1 MSTTG
6 GGLSGLAIRR
16 PVFTTMVMLGLVVLG
31 FFSYRRLPIDEF
43 PEVDFPF
50 VTVQTI
56 YPGASPETVEREV
69 TRRLEEAFNPIEGV
83 DQITSMSLEGASLI
97 IIQFDL
103 ERDGDVAA
111 QDVRAKI
118 EAVRRDLPAD
128 IEAPVVQKFDPTS
141 MPIMSLALSSN
152 EREIVD
158 LTTLADETI
167 RRRLESISGVGEVR
181 VVGGVEKEVR
191 VYLQPDRLR
200 ALGVSVAEVMA
211 ALRQQNMEIPAG
223 RIERGAA
230 EQLVRVAGRITD
242 ANQFGDIVVAT
253 RMGGPI
259 RLKDVARVEE
269 GHEEERSLAF
279 VNGERAVA
287 IDILKVSGANTVEV
301 ADEVLEAIGELER
314 TLPRDVSIQVV
325 RDNSVTIRQ
334 SVESVIH
341 ELLLG
346 AFLTIVVVMLFL
358 NDWKATAIT
367 SLALPVSVVSAFILL
382 DGLGFTLN
390 NLTLM
395 ALSLSI
401 GILIDDAIVVI
412 ENIVRHREMGE
423 DHFTAAGRGT
433 REIVLAVMA
442 TTFSIVAVFVP
453 VAFMGGIIGRFFF
466 QFGLTVAWAVLVS
479 LFVSFTL
486 TPMLSAWWGV
496 DPHKGEGGNFVTRLI
511 GRFNRWFDSQAAR
524 YRGVI
529 SWVLRHR
536 KTTMAMAVASFVGA
550 FMLFPFI
557 GGGFFP
563 DSDNSEFA
571 VTFETPEGSSLA
583 YTRDKAMQILE
594 RLNELE
600 GIDFTYTSIGSGA
613 LGTGTV
619 TAGEI
624 YVKLVPRH
632 ERSLTQDELMVEARK
647 RLGSIF
653 GVDIAVLDAG
663 GFGGAQA
670 PLAVEVR
677 GPDVRELQRVADDVA
692 KVVAAIPGIVDVKS
706 SMGDP
711 RPEYRIEVN
720 RELAREVGLD
730 VAQIAMSV
738 QPLLAGQTATRWEDP
753 SGEEREVVVQV
764 DPAQRV
770 SVHDLATLP
779 VATMLRGESGEA
791 MIVPLG
797 QIARIEL
804 GEAPAQ
810 IDRKDLQRIAT
821 VSANT
826 EPWLSISKASSL
838 IQQEVAKMDL
848 PPGYSVHLGGET
860 EQLMETFG
868 YVVEAL
874 LLAVILIYLILA
886 SQFESFTQPLAIML
900 SLPLSLVG
908 VLLALLITDDTLNMM
923 SMIGVIML
931 MGLVTKNA
939 ILLVDNANERRMQG
953 ADRFTALVEAGAVRL
968 RPIMMTTAAMIFG
981 MLPIALALGEGG
993 GFRAPMARAV
1003 IGGLITSTML
1013 TLLVVPV
1020 AYTYFDDI
1028 GAWFKRRFV
1037 SSERARELEAERKKA
1052 GLAPQPVAGD

>member
-1 MSTTG
+1 
-6 GGLSGLAIRR
+6 
-16 PVFTTMVMLGLVVLG
+16 
-31 FFSYRRLPIDEF
+31 
-43 PEVDFPF
+43 
-50 VTVQTI
+50 
-56 YPGASPETVEREV
+56 
-69 TRRLEEAFNPIEGV
+69 
-83 DQITSMSLEGASLI
+83 
-97 IIQFDL
+97 
-103 ERDGDVAA
+103 
-111 QDVRAKI
+111 
-118 EAVRRDLPAD
+118 
-128 IEAPVVQKFDPTS
+128 
-141 MPIMSLALSSN
+141 
-152 EREIVD
+152 
-158 LTTLADETI
+158 
-167 RRRLESISGVGEVR
+167 
-181 VVGGVEKEVR
+181 
-191 VYLQPDRLR
+191 
-200 ALGVSVAEVMA
+200 
-211 ALRQQNMEIPAG
+211 
-223 RIERGAA
+223 
-230 EQLVRVAGRITD
+230 
-242 ANQFGDIVVAT
+242 
-253 RMGGPI
+253 
-259 RLKDVARVEE
+259 
-269 GHEEERSLAF
+269 
-279 VNGERAVA
+279 
-287 IDILKVSGANTVEV
+287 
-301 ADEVLEAIGELER
+301 
-314 TLPRDVSIQVV
+314 
-325 RDNSVTIRQ
+325 
-334 SVESVIH
+334 
-341 ELLLG
+341 
-346 AFLTIVVVMLFL
+346 
-358 NDWKATAIT
+358 
-367 SLALPVSVVSAFILL
+367 
-382 DGLGFTLN
+382 
-390 NLTLM
+390 
-395 ALSLSI
+395 
-401 GILIDDAIVVI
+401 
-412 ENIVRHREMGE
+412 MGE
-423 DHFTAAGRGT
+423 DHFTAASRGT

-496 DPHKGEGGNFVTRLI
+496 DPHTGEGGNFVTRLI
-511 GRFNRWFDSQAAR
+511 GRFNRWFDNQAAR

-536 KTTMAMAVASFVGA
+536 KTTMGIAAASFVAALG
-550 FMLFPFI
+550 LFPFI

-600 GIDFTYTSIGSGA
+600 GIDFTYTSIGSG
-613 LGTGTV
+613 LIGSV

-624 YVKLVPRH
+624 YVKLVPRN
-632 ERSLTQDELMVEARK
+632 ERSLTQDELLVEARK
-647 RLGSIF
+647 RLGNIF

-663 GFGGAQA
+663 GMGGARA

-692 KVVAAIPGIVDVKS
+692 RVVAGIPGIVDVQS

-711 RPEYRIEVN
+711 RPEFRIEVN
-720 RELAREVGLD
+720 REVAREVGLD
-730 VAQIAMSV
+730 VAQIAMTV

-753 SGEEREVVVQV
+753 SGEEREVVVQI

-779 VATMLRGESGEA
+779 VATMLRGENGEA
-791 MIVPLG
+791 MMVPLG
-797 QIARIEL
+797 QVARIEL

-826 EPWLSISKASSL
+826 EPWLSISEASSL
-838 IQQEVAKMDL
+838 IQRELAKMDL

-860 EQLMETFG
+860 EQLVETFG

-1020 AYTYFDDI
+1020 ATTYFDDM
-1028 GAWFKRRFV
+1028 GAWVKRRFV
-1037 SSERARELEAERKKA
+1037 SSERSAARGGGPSTAAGAQRWHRWLAAERRR
-1052 GLAPQPVAGD
+1052 LATEHRAFAA

>member
-1 MSTTG
+1 MSTSG

-31 FFSYRRLPIDEF
+31 LFSYRRLPIDEF

-103 ERDGDVAA
+103 ERDGDAAA

-118 EAVRRDLPAD
+118 ESVRRDLPAD
-128 IEAPVVQKFDPTS
+128 IEPPVVQKFDPTA
-141 MPIMSLALSSN
+141 MPIMSLALSSS
-152 EREIVD
+152 EREIVE

-191 VYLQPDRLR
+191 VYLQPHRLR

-242 ANQFGDIVVAT
+242 PNQFGDVIVAN
-253 RMGGPI
+253 RNGEPI

-301 ADEVLEAIGELER
+301 ADEVLEAVDELSR
-314 TLPRDVSIQVV
+314 TIPGDVSIRVV

-367 SLALPVSVVSAFILL
+367 SLALPVSVISAFILL

-423 DHFTAAGRGT
+423 DHFTAASRGT

-453 VAFMGGIIGRFFF
+453 VAFMGGIVGRFFF

-496 DPHKGEGGNFVTRLI
+496 DPHKGEGGNFLTRLI
-511 GRFNRWFDSQAAR
+511 GRFNRWFDNQAAR

-536 KTTMAMAVASFVGA
+536 KTTMGIAAASFVAALG
-550 FMLFPFI
+550 LFPFI

-600 GIDFTYTSIGSGA
+600 GIDFTYTSIGSG
-613 LGTGTV
+613 LIGSV

-624 YVKLVPRH
+624 YVKLVPRN

-647 RLGSIF
+647 RLGNIF

-663 GFGGAQA
+663 GIGGARA

-692 KVVAAIPGIVDVKS
+692 RVVAGIPGIVDVQS

-711 RPEYRIEVN
+711 RPEFRIEVN
-720 RELAREVGLD
+720 REVAREVGLD
-730 VAQIAMSV
+730 VAQIAMTV

-753 SGEEREVVVQV
+753 SGEEREVVVQI

-770 SVHDLATLP
+770 SVQDLETLP
-779 VATMLRGESGEA
+779 VATMLRGENGEA
-791 MIVPLG
+791 MMVPLG
-797 QIARIEL
+797 QVARIEL

-826 EPWLSISKASSL
+826 EPWLSISEASSL
-838 IQQEVAKMDL
+838 IQQELAKMDL

-860 EQLMETFG
+860 EQLVETFG

-908 VLLALLITDDTLNMM
+908 VLLALLITNDTLNMM

-1020 AYTYFDDI
+1020 AYTYFDDM
-1028 GAWFKRRFV
+1028 GAWVKRRFV
-1037 SSERARELEAERKKA
+1037 SSERERELEAERKKA
-1052 GLAPQPVAGD
+1052 GLAPQPVLGD

>member
-1 MSTTG
+1 MSTSG

-31 FFSYRRLPIDEF
+31 LFSYRRLPIDEF

-103 ERDGDVAA
+103 ERDGDAAA

-118 EAVRRDLPAD
+118 ESVRRDLPAD
-128 IEAPVVQKFDPTS
+128 IEPPVVQKFDPTA
-141 MPIMSLALSSN
+141 MPIMSLALSSS
-152 EREIVD
+152 EREIVE

-191 VYLQPDRLR
+191 VYLQPHRLR

-242 ANQFGDIVVAT
+242 PNQFGDVIVAN
-253 RMGGPI
+253 RNGEPI

-301 ADEVLEAIGELER
+301 ADEVLEAVDELSR
-314 TLPRDVSIQVV
+314 TIPGDVSIRVV

-367 SLALPVSVVSAFILL
+367 SLALPVSVISAFILL

-423 DHFTAAGRGT
+423 DHFTAASRGT

-453 VAFMGGIIGRFFF
+453 VAFMGGIVGRFFF

-496 DPHKGEGGNFVTRLI
+496 DPHKGEGGNFLTRLI
-511 GRFNRWFDSQAAR
+511 GRFNRWFDNQAAR

-536 KTTMAMAVASFVGA
+536 KTTMGIAAASFVAALG
-550 FMLFPFI
+550 LFPFI

-600 GIDFTYTSIGSGA
+600 GIDFTYTSIGSG
-613 LGTGTV
+613 LIGSV

-624 YVKLVPRH
+624 YVKLVPRN

-647 RLGSIF
+647 RLGNIF

-663 GFGGAQA
+663 GMGGARA

-692 KVVAAIPGIVDVKS
+692 RVVAGIPGIVDVQS

-711 RPEYRIEVN
+711 RPEFRIEVN
-720 RELAREVGLD
+720 REVAREVGLD
-730 VAQIAMSV
+730 VAQIAMTV

-753 SGEEREVVVQV
+753 SGEEREVVVQI

-770 SVHDLATLP
+770 SVQDLETLP
-779 VATMLRGESGEA
+779 VATMLRGENGEA
-791 MIVPLG
+791 MMVPLG
-797 QIARIEL
+797 QVARIEL

-826 EPWLSISKASSL
+826 EPWLSISEASSL
-838 IQQEVAKMDL
+838 IQQELAKMDL

-860 EQLMETFG
+860 EQLVETFG

-908 VLLALLITDDTLNMM
+908 VLLALLITNDTLNMM

-1028 GAWFKRRFV
+1028 GAWVKRRFV
-1037 SSERARELEAERKKA
+1037 SSERERELEAERKKA

>member
-1 MSTTG
+1 MSTSG

-31 FFSYRRLPIDEF
+31 LFSYRRLPIDEF

-103 ERDGDVAA
+103 ERDGDAAA

-118 EAVRRDLPAD
+118 ESVRRDLPAD
-128 IEAPVVQKFDPTS
+128 IEPPVVQKFDPTA
-141 MPIMSLALSSN
+141 MPIMSLALSSS
-152 EREIVD
+152 EREIVE

-242 ANQFGDIVVAT
+242 PNQFGDVIVAN
-253 RMGGPI
+253 RNGEPI

-301 ADEVLEAIGELER
+301 ADEVMKAVDELSR
-314 TLPRDVSIQVV
+314 TIPGDVSIRVV

-367 SLALPVSVVSAFILL
+367 SLALPVSVISAFILL

-423 DHFTAAGRGT
+423 DHFTAASRGT

-453 VAFMGGIIGRFFF
+453 VAFMSGMVGKMLFS
-466 QFGLTVAWAVLVS
+466 FGMTMAFAILVS
-479 LFVSFTL
+479 MIVAFTL
-486 TPMLSAWWGV
+486 TPMM
-496 DPHKGEGGNFVTRLI
+496 
-511 GRFNRWFDSQAAR
+511 AAR
-524 YRGVI
+524 
-529 SWVLRHR
+529 WL
-536 KTTMAMAVASFVGA
+536 
-550 FMLFPFI
+550 P
-557 GGGFFP
+557 
-563 DSDNSEFA
+563 
-571 VTFETPEGSSLA
+571 TP
-583 YTRDKAMQILE
+583 
-594 RLNELE
+594 
-600 GIDFTYTSIGSGA
+600 
-613 LGTGTV
+613 
-619 TAGEI
+619 
-624 YVKLVPRH
+624 P
-632 ERSLTQDELMVEARK
+632 
-647 RLGSIF
+647 
-653 GVDIAVLDAG
+653 
-663 GFGGAQA
+663 
-670 PLAVEVR
+670 P
-677 GPDVRELQRVADDVA
+677 P
-692 KVVAAIPGIVDVKS
+692 
-706 SMGDP
+706 
-711 RPEYRIEVN
+711 
-720 RELAREVGLD
+720 
-730 VAQIAMSV
+730 
-738 QPLLAGQTATRWEDP
+738 
-753 SGEEREVVVQV
+753 GEER
-764 DPAQRV
+764 R
-770 SVHDLATLP
+770 
-779 VATMLRGESGEA
+779 
-791 MIVPLG
+791 
-797 QIARIEL
+797 
-804 GEAPAQ
+804 
-810 IDRKDLQRIAT
+810 
-821 VSANT
+821 
-826 EPWLSISKASSL
+826 
-838 IQQEVAKMDL
+838 
-848 PPGYSVHLGGET
+848 
-860 EQLMETFG
+860 
-868 YVVEAL
+868 
-874 LLAVILIYLILA
+874 
-886 SQFESFTQPLAIML
+886 
-900 SLPLSLVG
+900 
-908 VLLALLITDDTLNMM
+908 
-923 SMIGVIML
+923 
-931 MGLVTKNA
+931 
-939 ILLVDNANERRMQG
+939 
-953 ADRFTALVEAGAVRL
+953 
-968 RPIMMTTAAMIFG
+968 
-981 MLPIALALGEGG
+981 
-993 GFRAPMARAV
+993 
-1003 IGGLITSTML
+1003 
-1013 TLLVVPV
+1013 
-1020 AYTYFDDI
+1020 
-1028 GAWFKRRFV
+1028 
-1037 SSERARELEAERKKA
+1037 
-1052 GLAPQPVAGD
+1052 